1 MAIVNQ
7 VQKKVRISKWQIVKY
22 QILTHC
28 YLNNIIVSNSDLD
41 CLTLLSFNQ
50 PIELSNFC
58 LDASSEEDSIFKSP
72 QSVRNSLNKS
82 EKNKLIIKD
91 AKNKKLILLNPS
103 LKIQTNGKILLDYKF
118 FADESKES

>member
-7 VQKKVRISKWQIVKY
+7 VQKKVKINKWQIVKY

-82 EKNKLIIKD
+82 EKNK
-91 AKNKKLILLNPS
+91 KLILLNPS
-103 LKIQTNGKILLDYKF
+103 LQVQTNGKILLDYKF
-118 FADESKES
+118 FADESKKS